1 MIDYL
6 VKHLGRAGVIILI
19 FLSLFALGS
28 FSIWQYFA
36 SYDRII
42 QRVIDKANEER
53 NAFWKGEI
61 EKANRIAAQNI
72 IEQMKRSQLIQ
83 AQAQTAVDEIQSK
96 LTNMEKA
103 NAALPDNPSCGIE
116 RSRIRLL
123 QSSPL

>member
-1 MIDYL
+1 MMAFL
-6 VKHLGRAGVIILI
+6 NARLGKAGVIILI

-28 FSIWQYFA
+28 FSLWQYFA

-123 QSSPL
+123 QQSPL

>member
-1 MIDYL
+1 MMAFL
-6 VKHLGRAGVIILI
+6 SARLGKAGAILLI
-19 FLSLFALGS
+19 LLSLFALGS
-28 FSIWQYFA
+28 FGFWQFLA
-36 SYDRII
+36 TYDRII
-42 QRVIDKANEER
+42 QRAVDKANDER

-72 IEQMKRSQLIQ
+72 IEQMKRSQLIE

-123 QSSPL
+123 QQSPL

>member
-1 MIDYL
+1 MMSFL
-6 VKHLGRAGVIILI
+6 SARFGKAGVVLLIL
-19 FLSLFALGS
+19 FSLFAVGS
-28 FSIWQYFA
+28 LSLWQFVA

-42 QRVIDKANEER
+42 QRAIDKANDER

-72 IEQMKRSQLIQ
+72 IEQLKQSQRIE
-83 AQAQTAVDEIQSK
+83 AQARTAVDEIQSK

-123 QSSPL
+123 QHSPL

>member
-1 MIDYL
+1 MMAFL
-6 VKHLGRAGVIILI
+6 NARLGKAGAILLI
-19 FLSLFALGS
+19 LLSLFAVGSLGV
-28 FSIWQYFA
+28 WQFLA
-36 SYDRII
+36 AYDRII
-42 QRVIDKANEER
+42 QRAIDKANDER

-72 IEQMKRSQLIQ
+72 IEQMKRSQLIE

-123 QSSPL
+123 QQSPL

>member
-1 MIDYL
+1 MMAFL
-6 VKHLGRAGVIILI
+6 NARLGKAGAILLI
-19 FLSLFALGS
+19 LLSLFAVGS
-28 FSIWQYFA
+28 FGLWQFLA
-36 SYDRII
+36 AYDRII
-42 QRVIDKANEER
+42 QHAIGKANDER

-72 IEQMKRSQLIQ
+72 IEQMKRSQLIE

-96 LTNMEKA
+96 LINMEKA

-123 QSSPL
+123 QQSPI

>member
-1 MIDYL
+1 MMAFL
-6 VKHLGRAGVIILI
+6 SARLGKAGAILLI
-19 FLSLFALGS
+19 LLSLFAVGSLGV
-28 FSIWQYFA
+28 WQFLA
-36 SYDRII
+36 AYDRII
-42 QRVIDKANEER
+42 QRVIDKANGER

-72 IEQMKRSQLIQ
+72 IEQMKRSQLIE

-103 NAALPDNPSCGIE
+103 NAALPENPSCGIE

-123 QSSPL
+123 QQSPI